1 MAIYFAPKR
10 GAILICDFDMARVPP
25 EMDKPRQVVVVSETA
40 LNHRHAKAAGT
51 CVVVPF
57 STVPP
62 HSDGDEEVF
71 IGSGSYW
78 SLPEDSWARC
88 KLVDTVSHDRL
99 DLLLRHGRRI
109 PSEFMSPADMTRIE
123 DGIRAALG
131 IS

>member
-1 MAIYFAPKR
+1 MAIYFAPQR
-10 GAILICDFDMARVPP
+10 GAILICDFDMARVSP
-25 EMDKPRQVVVVSETA
+25 EMNKPRQVVVVSTTA
-40 LNHRHAKAAGT
+40 LNHRHAKAPGT

-62 HSDGDEEVF
+62 NSDGDEEVF

-99 DLLLRHGRRI
+99 DLLLRRGRRMR
-109 PSEFMSPADMTRIE
+109 SEFISSTDMIRIE
-123 DGIRAALG
+123 EGIRVALG

>member
-25 EMDKPRQVVVVSETA
+25 EMDKKRQVLVVSKTE
-40 LNHRHAKAAGT
+40 LNHRHGKAAGT

-62 HSDGDEEVF
+62 NSESDDDVF
-71 IGSGSYW
+71 FKAGTYW
-78 SLPEDSWARC
+78 SLTEDCWARC
-88 KLVDTVSHDRL
+88 KLADTVSHDRL
-99 DLLLRHGRRI
+99 DLVLMNGQRRS
-109 PSEFMSPADMTRIE
+109 SEFMSNDDLIRIE
-123 DGIRAALG
+123 QGLKVVLG